1 MALRESAALSG
12 GAAELSALTEGK
24 EAGDSGVEEGDLLLR
39 FADASVGDDEEEL
52 AAARSELLVAM
63 GGAALVD
70 AAAVAANFQRMVR
83 IADATGIPIDAPMEM
98 MSRDIR
104 DSLDLGRF
112 EGASNTPRPGLVQR
126 VLAPLMRRVVRGVLR
141 VVSARARAREVSR

>member
-12 GAAELSALTEGK
+12 GAAELSALIEGRD
-24 EAGDSGVEEGDLLLR
+24 AGDSGVEEGGLLLR

-52 AAARSELLVAM
+52 AAARSELLAAM
-63 GGAALVD
+63 GGAAVVD

-83 IADATGIPIDAPMEM
+83 IADATGIPIDTPMEM

-104 DSLDLGRF
+104 VSLDLSRF
-112 EGASNTPRPGLVQR
+112 EGASSTPSPGLVRR

-141 VVSARARAREVSR
+141 VASARQRAREATR